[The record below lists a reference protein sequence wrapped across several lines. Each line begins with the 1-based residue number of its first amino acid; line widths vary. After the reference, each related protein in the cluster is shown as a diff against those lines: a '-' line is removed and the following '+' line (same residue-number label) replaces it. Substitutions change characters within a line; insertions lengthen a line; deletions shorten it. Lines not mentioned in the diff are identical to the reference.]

1 MQWRPASLVWWWIA
15 LDPCSSSTLDHSKYV
30 SATLTQVLSV
40 SGKFSATAFEAVI
53 ETLAQ
58 AKAAVRLAAAN
69 MKTSVLN
76 RDVGTRTIRL
86 VDCDYIVSDDVVL
99 VPPSL

>member
-53 ETLAQ
+53 E
-58 AKAAVRLAAAN
+58 N
-69 MKTSVLN
+69 
-76 RDVGTRTIRL
+76 
-86 VDCDYIVSDDVVL
+86 VSAGQGRGEISCRQYEDFR
-99 VPPSL
+99 P